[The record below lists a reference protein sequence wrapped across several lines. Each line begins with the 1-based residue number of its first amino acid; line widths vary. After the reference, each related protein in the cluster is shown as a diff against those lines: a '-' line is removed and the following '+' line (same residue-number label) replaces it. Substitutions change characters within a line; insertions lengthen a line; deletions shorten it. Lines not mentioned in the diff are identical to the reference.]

1 MRLGNQL
8 EKLREEQKMSQEE
21 AAKQVGVSVQH
32 IHKWENNQSY
42 PEIQHLLK
50 LGDIYRTTIDEF
62 IKSDAA
68 LQNRINI
75 IEEEIEEEKEDD
87 DELFHPGFYIGIG
100 IMFLGTLLSLAIGNL
115 TITMVTNIAGMLIA
129 CFYKG
134 ILKLLKDIKKD
145 FYEQG

>member
-8 EKLREEQKMSQEE
+8 KKLREEQKMSQEE
-21 AAKQVGVSVQH
+21 VATQVGVPIQN
-32 IHKWENNQSY
+32 IHKWEDNKSY
-42 PEIQHLLK
+42 PDIQQFLNLS
-50 LGDIYRTTIDEF
+50 DIYGTTINEF
-62 IKSDAA
+62 IKNDAT
-68 LQNRINI
+68 LQSRINI
-75 IEEEIEEEKEDD
+75 IEEEKEDD

-100 IMFLGTLLSLAIGNL
+100 IMFLGTLLSVIIGNF

-134 ILKLLKDIKKD
+134 ILKLLQDIKKD

>member
-1 MRLGNQL
+1 
-8 EKLREEQKMSQEE
+8 MSQEE

-62 IKSDAA
+62 IKKDAA
-68 LQNRINI
+68 LQNKINI
-75 IEEEIEEEKEDD
+75 SEEEKEDD
-87 DELFHPGFYIGIG
+87 DELLHPGFYIGIG
-100 IMFLGTLLSLAIGNL
+100 IMFLGTFLSLIIGNL
-115 TITMVTNIAGMLIA
+115 TITMVTNIGGMLIA
-129 CFYKG
+129 CFYKD
-134 ILKLLKDIKKD
+134 ILKLLQDIKKD